1 MCSRAFRYRA
11 YLTDEQFVL
20 AMKTVGA
27 CRFVYNDALDYK
39 SNEYHTNGISVSYN
53 KLSARLTGLKKE
65 CPWLKEADSIALQQS
80 LRHLDTAFK
89 NFFSKKKGA
98 RYPKY
103 KSKHRSKWSYT
114 TMCVN
119 HNLRMEGDVL
129 VMPKLG
135 PVRIRPLRPVPEA
148 WTLKSATLTIERD
161 HTVYVSCCFEYEDI
175 PVPYTPDPGKAI
187 GLDYKSDGFYADS
200 KGHVCGSP
208 KYARKGQEI
217 LTKRQRK
224 LRHKKKGSK
233 NYEKQKV
240 RIAKAYRHVSNP
252 RLDFCHQQSAKIANS
267 YDIVCVEDL
276 DMKAMANKG
285 FGNGRATMDNGY
297 GMFLRF
303 LEYKLHDRG
312 KAFVKVGRWFPSS
325 QACHVCGMVNQ
336 EVKDLRIRYW
346 TCPGC
351 GSRHNRDINAAVN
364 ILREGLRLYRQ
375 NAA

>member
-27 CRFVYNDALDYK
+27 CRFVYNDALNYK
-39 SNEYHTNGISVSYN
+39 TAEYNNNGNSVSY
-53 KLSARLTGLKKE
+53 KDLSARLTALKKE
-65 CPWLKEADSIALQQS
+65 LPWLKEVDSIALQQS
-80 LRHLDTAFK
+80 LRHLDTGFQ
-89 NFFSKKKGA
+89 NFFRKKKGA

-103 KSKHRSKWSYT
+103 KSKHGSKWSYT

-119 HNLRMEGDVL
+119 HNLRLDDGVL
-129 VMPKLG
+129 IMPKLG
-135 PVRIRPLRPVPEA
+135 KIRIKPLRPVPES
-148 WTLKSATLTIERD
+148 WKLKSATLTIERD
-161 HTVYVSCCFEYEDI
+161 HTVYISCCYEYEDS
-175 PVPYTPDPGKAI
+175 PVLYTPDPAKAI

-200 KGHVCGSP
+200 EGNVCGSP
-208 KYARKGQEI
+208 KYARKAQEA

-233 NYEKQKV
+233 NYEKQKLC
-240 RIAKAYRHVSNP
+240 IAKAQRHIANQ
-252 RLDFCHQQSAKIANS
+252 RLDFCHQESAKIANS

-276 DMKAMANKG
+276 DLKAMANKD

-312 KAFVKVGRWFPSS
+312 KAFIKVGRWFPSS
-325 QACHVCGMVNQ
+325 QTCHVCGKVSP
-336 EVKDLRIRYW
+336 ELKSLKIRHW
-346 TCPGC
+346 SCPGC
-351 GSRHNRDINAAVN
+351 GIAHDRDINAAIN
-364 ILREGLRLYRQ
+364 ILQEGLRLYLEK
-375 NAA
+375 AA